1 MHMKKTMLLVSCS
14 PSTNV
19 GLRSYLTQ
27 IFGRYIQLEARL
39 ADDVTSEI
47 MEQFDLVIVCVQG
60 GSEKSRVKA
69 DPEDSF
75 PDLYQNLQFY
85 VFA

>member
-47 MEQFDLVIVCVQG
+47 MEQFDLV
-60 GSEKSRVKA
+60 
-69 DPEDSF
+69 
-75 PDLYQNLQFY
+75 L
-85 VFA
+85 FASKGAARRAESKLTPKIHFLICIRTFNFIT

>member
-47 MEQFDLVIVCVQG
+47 MEQFDLVLFASKG
-60 GSEKSRVKA
+60 AARRAVKA